1 MCKVSHFQVVS
12 HLTFSPQIPCTCALP
27 PLTLHHISLRKS
39 KQALDKELPFLSI
52 SKLLPHLHQRCCVSS
67 HQCGKR
73 RSASSEGEA
82 SVHSPGIGSLHP
94 FFFSMSVA
102 PSPLAS
108 RSACLHMS
116 LSLGAEASYH
126 ISSFAQ
132 QTPLPAPSTPCSGPA
147 VIPLCQASLLR
158 SVAQC
163 S

>member
-1 MCKVSHFQVVS
+1 MCKVSHFQAVS
-12 HLTFSPQIPCTCALP
+12 HLTVSPQIPCTCALP

-39 KQALDKELPFLSI
+39 KHKELPFLSI
-52 SKLLPHLHQRCCVSS
+52 SKLLPHLHQRCYVSS

-94 FFFSMSVA
+94 FFFSTSA
-102 PSPLAS
+102 ATSLLAS

-116 LSLGAEASYH
+116 LSLGAEASHH
-126 ISSFAQ
+126 ISSFAH

-147 VIPLCQASLLR
+147 AIPLCQASLLR